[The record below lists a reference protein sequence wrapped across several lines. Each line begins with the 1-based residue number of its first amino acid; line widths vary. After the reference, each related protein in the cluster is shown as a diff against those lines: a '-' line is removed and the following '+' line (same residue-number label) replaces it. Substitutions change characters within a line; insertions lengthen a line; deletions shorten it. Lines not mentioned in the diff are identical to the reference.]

1 MGRKSRNYYRCQ
13 APLIFT
19 QFNWSVIY
27 FNLSYLFFSFLLT
40 FRDWC
45 EEMGIEC
52 HVRVVDEVTRG
63 TYVRTWSNRTVWSA
77 CVIFILYVTRMMTTH
92 TTWTLLY
99 VINIEMDGGEDAC
112 VPCTTL
118 PLCYTHY
125 PNNDD
130 SSACVRTV
138 DLEYVQRKRY
148 FHNIFHTTTNRYYYL
163 LIFIKLHHT
172 TLHHTT
178 PHHTALHC
186 TALHYTTQHY
196 TTPH

>member
-1 MGRKSRNYYRCQ
+1 
-13 APLIFT
+13 
-19 QFNWSVIY
+19 
-27 FNLSYLFFSFLLT
+27 
-40 FRDWC
+40 
-45 EEMGIEC
+45 
-52 HVRVVDEVTRG
+52 
-63 TYVRTWSNRTVWSA
+63 
-77 CVIFILYVTRMMTTH
+77 MMTTH

-186 TALHYTTQHY
+186 TTLHNATLHYTTLNY
-196 TTPH
+196 TIHAGITGRDEYEKVSRDIRYGFYTQVLSSTGCAGVIFGHHLGDVQENVISNVMR